1 MPIYSYKC
9 NNCGKIF
16 EKFEKSGNLNKVFCN
31 NCGSEALR
39 IFSPVG
45 IVFKGK
51 GFYSTDYGSNNSS
64 AATKNN
70 VNNESTNETKRETSS
85 KDTKT
90 DGAKEKAKE
99 KEVKTQ
105 NKSTTNLNST

>member
-16 EKFEKSGNLNKVFCN
+16 EKFEKIGGQNKVFCIECN
-31 NCGSEALR
+31 TEALR

-51 GFYSTDYGSNNSS
+51 GFYSTDYGSKSLKMASDNSLNKETGKEIKKEDTIKKEEKS
-64 AATKNN
+64 
-70 VNNESTNETKRETSS
+70 ESKISETKDPS
-85 KDTKT
+85 
-90 DGAKEKAKE
+90 
-99 KEVKTQ
+99 
-105 NKSTTNLNST
+105 

>member
-16 EKFEKSGNLNKVFCN
+16 EKFEKSSNQNKVFCTD
-31 NCGSEALR
+31 CASEALR

-51 GFYSTDYGSNNSS
+51 GFYSTDYGS
-64 AATKNN
+64 KNAKIAS
-70 VNNESTNETKRETSS
+70 EATNEKPVDKKTESEAKKEETTKKDS
-85 KDTKT
+85 KT
-90 DGAKEKAKE
+90 
-99 KEVKTQ
+99 EVK
-105 NKSTTNLNST
+105 KS

>member
-16 EKFEKSGNLNKVFCN
+16 DKFEKIGSTNKTFCTDCN
-31 NCGSEALR
+31 SEALR

-51 GFYSTDYGSNNSS
+51 GFYSTDYGS
-64 AATKNN
+64 K
-70 VNNESTNETKRETSS
+70 SS
-85 KDTKT
+85 KVATENYPS
-90 DGAKEKAKE
+90 KEAD
-99 KEVKTQ
+99 KEVKKEETA
-105 NKSTTNLNST
+105 KKEEKPESKTTEAKTPS

>member
-16 EKFEKSGNLNKVFCN
+16 EKFEKSNSMGKVFCTD
-31 NCGSEALR
+31 CGSEALR

-51 GFYSTDYGSNNSS
+51 GFYSTDYGSKSS
-64 AATKNN
+64 GIAAKNN
-70 VNNESTNETKRETSS
+70 ANKEAAKEVKTETASKETKPDNT
-85 KDTKT
+85 
-90 DGAKEKAKE
+90 KE

-105 NKSTTNLNST
+105 SKSTADHSSA

>member
-16 EKFEKSGNLNKVFCN
+16 EKFENIGGLNKIFCTDCN
-31 NCGSEALR
+31 SEALR

-51 GFYSTDYGSNNSS
+51 GFYSTDYGS
-64 AATKNN
+64 K
-70 VNNESTNETKRETSS
+70 SS
-85 KDTKT
+85 KTASDNNLN
-90 DGAKEKAKE
+90 KETG
-99 KEVKTQ
+99 KEVKKEETIKKEEQ
-105 NKSTTNLNST
+105 SESKTSETKDPS

>member
-16 EKFEKSGNLNKVFCN
+16 EKFQKIGSMDKILCTDCN
-31 NCGSEALR
+31 SEALR

-51 GFYSTDYGSNNSS
+51 GFYSTDYGSKSSRTAAENYSNKENS
-64 AATKNN
+64 
-70 VNNESTNETKRETSS
+70 
-85 KDTKT
+85 
-90 DGAKEKAKE
+90 
-99 KEVKTQ
+99 KEVKKEETA
-105 NKSTTNLNST
+105 KKEERSESKTSETKTPL

>member
-16 EKFEKSGNLNKVFCN
+16 EKFEKSGSQNKVFCTDCN
-31 NCGSEALR
+31 SEVLR

-51 GFYSTDYGSNNSS
+51 GFYSTDYGSKNSKMAS
-64 AATKNN
+64 ENISSDQAAGKG
-70 VNNESTNETKRETSS
+70 
-85 KDTKT
+85 T
-90 DGAKEKAKE
+90 DKEIKKE
-99 KEVKTQ
+99 EAVKKENKPEVKQ
-105 NKSTTNLNST
+105 SENQSST

>member
-16 EKFEKSGNLNKVFCN
+16 EKFEKIGGLNKVFCTDCN
-31 NCGSEALR
+31 SEALR

-51 GFYSTDYGSNNSS
+51 GFYSTDYGSKSS
-64 AATKNN
+64 NTASDN
-70 VNNESTNETKRETSS
+70 
-85 KDTKT
+85 
-90 DGAKEKAKE
+90 
-99 KEVKTQ
+99 
-105 NKSTTNLNST
+105 NLNKETGKEAKKEETIKKEEKSESKTSETNNPS

>member
-16 EKFEKSGNLNKVFCN
+16 DKFEKIGNVNKVFCTD
-31 NCGSEALR
+31 CDSEALR

-51 GFYSTDYGSNNSS
+51 GFYSTDYGS
-64 AATKNN
+64 K
-70 VNNESTNETKRETSS
+70 SS
-85 KDTKT
+85 KVATENYPNKET
-90 DGAKEKAKE
+90 D
-99 KEVKTQ
+99 KEVKKEDTTKKEE
-105 NKSTTNLNST
+105 KSESKKSETKAPS

>member
-16 EKFEKSGNLNKVFCN
+16 EKFEKSGNQNKVFCTD
-31 NCGSEALR
+31 CSSEALR

-51 GFYSTDYGSNNSS
+51 GFYSTDYGSKNSR
-64 AATKNN
+64 AASD
-70 VNNESTNETKRETSS
+70 STANKDTAKETKKEETAKKENKPESKPSENTSS
-85 KDTKT
+85 T
-90 DGAKEKAKE
+90 
-99 KEVKTQ
+99 
-105 NKSTTNLNST
+105 

>member
-16 EKFEKSGNLNKVFCN
+16 EKFEKSGSQDKVYCTDCN
-31 NCGSEALR
+31 SEVLR

-51 GFYSTDYGSNNSS
+51 GFYSTDYGSKNSKIAS
-64 AATKNN
+64 ENMSDKPAGKEPKKEETAKK
-70 VNNESTNETKRETSS
+70 ESKP
-85 KDTKT
+85 
-90 DGAKEKAKE
+90 
-99 KEVKTQ
+99 EVKQ
-105 NKSTTNLNST
+105 SENKSPA

>member
-16 EKFEKSGNLNKVFCN
+16 EKFEKSGNVDKVFCS

-39 IFSPVG
+39 IFSPAG

-51 GFYSTDYGSNNSS
+51 GFYSTDYGSKSS
-64 AATKNN
+64 SIATKNN
-70 VNNESTNETKRETSS
+70 VNKEATEETKTETSL
-85 KDTKT
+85 KETKS
-90 DGAKEKAKE
+90 DNAKE

-105 NKSTTNLNST
+105 NK

>member
-16 EKFEKSGNLNKVFCN
+16 EKFEKIGSQNKIFCTDCN
-31 NCGSEALR
+31 TEALR

-51 GFYSTDYGSNNSS
+51 GFYSTDG
-64 AATKNN
+64 TK
-70 VNNESTNETKRETSS
+70 SS
-85 KDTKT
+85 KIASDNYSN
-90 DGAKEKAKE
+90 KETN
-99 KEVKTQ
+99 KEVKKEETAKKEEKSESKTSE
-105 NKSTTNLNST
+105 NKTPS

>member
-16 EKFEKSGNLNKVFCN
+16 EKFEKLGSKDKIFCTDCN
-31 NCGSEALR
+31 SEALR

-51 GFYSTDYGSNNSS
+51 GFYSTDYG
-64 AATKNN
+64 TK
-70 VNNESTNETKRETSS
+70 SS
-85 KDTKT
+85 KT
-90 DGAKEKAKE
+90 ASENYSSKETG
-99 KEVKTQ
+99 KEVKKEETAKKEEKSEIKTSE
-105 NKSTTNLNST
+105 NKNPS

>member
-16 EKFEKSGNLNKVFCN
+16 EKFEKLGSKDKIFCTDCN
-31 NCGSEALR
+31 SEALR

-51 GFYSTDYGSNNSS
+51 GFYSTDYG
-64 AATKNN
+64 TK
-70 VNNESTNETKRETSS
+70 SS
-85 KDTKT
+85 KTASENYSSRGT
-90 DGAKEKAKE
+90 D
-99 KEVKTQ
+99 KEVKKEETAKKEEKSEIKTSE
-105 NKSTTNLNST
+105 NKNPS